1 MVSPE
6 SRRALGLRLTSEAQ
20 GPPCTCWSLSPLAAI
35 GAQRPAV
42 GGRPP
47 PPRLGSGSFIDRSAA
62 TVVLRGRGATA
73 AASSPLCAASS
84 AQATNSTLTSPRS
97 IGWSGGGVDLGRF
110 LAEPDGSAAP
120 AGVLGSDGG
129 LRRRIYIGAS
139 GQTISN
145 S

>member
-1 MVSPE
+1 MGG
-6 SRRALGLRLTSEAQ
+6 RQACLGWRGLRNGL
-20 GPPCTCWSLSPLAAI
+20 
-35 GAQRPAV
+35 
-42 GGRPP
+42 
-47 PPRLGSGSFIDRSAA
+47 F
-62 TVVLRGRGATA
+62 VVANSKLRGRERAHQRA
-73 AASSPLCAASS
+73 ARARRLNLWSLLRV
-84 AQATNSTLTSPRS
+84 TGRS

-129 LRRRIYIGAS
+129 LRRRIIGAS

>member
-1 MVSPE
+1 MGG
-6 SRRALGLRLTSEAQ
+6 RQACLGWRGLR
-20 GPPCTCWSLSPLAAI
+20 W
-35 GAQRPAV
+35 
-42 GGRPP
+42 
-47 PPRLGSGSFIDRSAA
+47 
-62 TVVLRGRGATA
+62 VVVANSKLRGRERAHQRA
-73 AASSPLCAASS
+73 ARARRLNLWSLLRV
-84 AQATNSTLTSPRS
+84 TGRS

-129 LRRRIYIGAS
+129 LRRRIIGAS